1 MRHMPDNVEEAA
13 PAPAPNPIRH
23 VPAHPK
29 GVIGIEN
36 MGNTCYLNAAIQ
48 ALRAYPEMTVLC
60 TQRILE
66 KECMDQTTN
75 PYRILSSFS
84 DLVQSLTSGQEG
96 YVRPAGFFET
106 MSSVVTGTIYEEF
119 VRRSPQDAHEYV
131 VWLLD
136 QLYMAS
142 ARPVEL
148 ATAAVAVGDAMKAW
162 KTAFE
167 SSWSPLT
174 SLFFGL
180 LRVHYRCSACETV
193 HARYETFNSLKIQ
206 LHDGLDW
213 SECIERE
220 IMGEEVIDGYA
231 CETCEK
237 AGRGRAPA
245 LKTIRLWKLP
255 KLLILTVKRYGNYG
269 ERVNFPVE
277 HDNSELKFTELF
289 AEESAHYSKQKWYST
304 VAIVDHLGRG
314 LGGGHYICQA
324 RSAPWKKWY
333 LYDDETVR
341 EIGGPSYGR
350 HTFMVF
356 MRATED

>member
-1 MRHMPDNVEEAA
+1 MQTSDIMRHMSGEVDEMA
-13 PAPAPNPIRH
+13 PAQGPTSL
-23 VPAHPK
+23 PK
-29 GVIGIEN
+29 GVIGIQN
-36 MGNTCYLNAAIQ
+36 MGNTCYLNSAIQ

-66 KECMDQTTN
+66 KECADQTTN
-75 PYRILSSFS
+75 PYRILSAFS
-84 DLVQSLTSGQEG
+84 DLVQSLTSGQG
-96 YVRPAGFFET
+96 GFVRPTGFFES

-142 ARPVEL
+142 ARSVEL
-148 ATAAVAVGDAMKAW
+148 TTEKVVGDAMNAW

-167 SSWSPLT
+167 KSWSPLT

-193 HARYETFNSLKIQ
+193 HARYETFNTLKIQ

-213 SECIERE
+213 SECIEQE

-237 AGRGRAPA
+237 AGRPRAPA
-245 LKTIRLWKLP
+245 LKTARLWKLP

-269 ERVNFPVE
+269 ERVNLPVV

-289 AEESAHYSKQKWYST
+289 AEESGHYSKQKWYNT
-304 VAIVDHLGRG
+304 VAVVDHLGRG
-314 LGGGHYICQA
+314 LGGGHYVCQA

-333 LYDDETVR
+333 LYDDETAH
-341 EIGGPSYGR
+341 EISAPSYGR